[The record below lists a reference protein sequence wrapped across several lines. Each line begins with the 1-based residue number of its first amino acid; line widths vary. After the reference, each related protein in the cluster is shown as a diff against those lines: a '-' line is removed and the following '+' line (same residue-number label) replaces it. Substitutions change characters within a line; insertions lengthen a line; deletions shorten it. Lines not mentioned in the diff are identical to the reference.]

1 MPLYALVGHDRPGQE
16 ARLQHRPA
24 HLEHMARLDAAGRLI
39 YGGPIMNEH
48 NQMVG
53 SLIILEADSL
63 EAARATYAEDPYV
76 VHQVFASYDVIETRQ
91 VFPRGN

>member
-1 MPLYALVGHDRPGQE
+1 MPLYALVAHDRPGPE

-24 HLEHMARLDAAGRLI
+24 HLEHMARLDAAGRLV
-39 YGGPIMNEH
+39 YGGPLMNEH

-63 EAARATYAEDPYV
+63 EAARATYAEDPYM
-76 VHQVFASYDVIETRQ
+76 VHGVFARYDVIETKQ

>member
-1 MPLYALVGHDRPGQE
+1 MPLYALVAHDRPGPE

-24 HLEHMARLDAAGRLI
+24 HLEHMARLDAAGRLV
-39 YGGPIMNEH
+39 YGGPLMNEH

-53 SLIILEADSL
+53 SLIVLEADSL
-63 EAARATYAEDPYV
+63 EAARATYAEDPYM
-76 VHQVFASYDVIETRQ
+76 VHGVFASYDVIETKQ